1 MKEDY
6 LKKIHNIDKIKSEY
20 EINKILRIF
29 FEYVESKKNSIIKE
43 KQKLLKENKNLNNE
57 IEDIICDIKVL
68 ENEKNNLIYNSKLK
82 IQKSLNSIEK
92 MEKEYEYKKKMKVYE
107 FESNKKKLENEKNN
121 KINEIY
127 LSFIKEKG
135 IIDREKSKK
144 EFSKKNAK
152 LEYER
157 IRDGIYF
164 NFIKNKKELDCELYD
179 INLNTMK
186 YKSQKIIQMKTLNNF
201 KNIELKKINNEKQ
214 LFLKEIELEKNI
226 INLKN
231 NKYFLIK

>member
-29 FEYVESKKNSIIKE
+29 FECVESKKNSIIKE

-121 KINEIY
+121 KITEIY
-127 LSFIKEKG
+127 RSFIKEKG